1 MAMPYYDK
9 LNVHYRDTYVPIFKP
24 GVTAIVGP
32 SGVGKNTVIAGL
44 MQRYSQLHIGSS
56 LTTRPAR
63 QNDLPGRYVHVTKD
77 EFMRR
82 DAAGELLEWAEY
94 ASHYYG
100 TLLPDNQ
107 DENLILEIE
116 YQGAAQIKL
125 KVSNARIVFMRPP
138 GATLEEQLAVLEQR
152 LAGRS
157 TDTEAARNERLVT
170 ARRELEVGPTLADL
184 VVVNDDIDTTVDE
197 IAKVMFSHLET

>member
-1 MAMPYYDK
+1 MP
-9 LNVHYRDTYVPIFKP
+9 TFKP

-44 MQRYSQLHIGSS
+44 IQRYPQLHIGSS

-63 QNDLPGRYVHVTKD
+63 QNDLPGRYIHVSKD
-77 EFMRR
+77 EFMSR

-100 TLLPDNQ
+100 SILPDKK
-107 DENLILEIE
+107 DVNLILEIE
-116 YQGAAQIKL
+116 YQGAAQVRL
-125 KVSNARIVFMRPP
+125 KVPGARIVFMKPP
-138 GATLEEQLAVLEQR
+138 GGTIEEQLAVLEER

-157 TDTEAARNERLVT
+157 TDTESARNERLVT
-170 ARRELEVGPTLADL
+170 ARRELEIGPTLADL
-184 VVVNDDIDTTVDE
+184 VVVNEDVETTVDE
-197 IAKVMFSHLET
+197 IAAVMYTHLES

>member
-1 MAMPYYDK
+1 MQ
-9 LNVHYRDTYVPIFKP
+9 IFKP
-24 GVTAIVGP
+24 GVTAVVGP
-32 SGVGKNTVIAGL
+32 SGVGKNTVIAKL
-44 MQRYSQLHIGSS
+44 MELYPQLHIGSS

-63 QNDLPGRYVHVTKD
+63 QNDLSGRYVHVDKD

-100 TLLPDNQ
+100 TIMPDKK

-116 YQGAAQIKL
+116 YQGAAQIRL
-125 KVSNARIVFMRPP
+125 KVPGSRIVFMKPP
-138 GATLEEQLAVLEQR
+138 GLTINEQLAVLEER

-184 VVVNDDIDTTVDE
+184 VIVNDDIDTAVQE
-197 IAKVMFSHLET
+197 IAKVMFSHLHV

>member
-1 MAMPYYDK
+1 MPS
-9 LNVHYRDTYVPIFKP
+9 FQP

-44 MQRYSQLHIGSS
+44 IQRHPQLHIASS
-56 LTTRPAR
+56 LTTRPPR
-63 QNDLPGRYVHVTKD
+63 DNDLPGRYVHVNKD

-94 ASHYYG
+94 ASNYYG
-100 TLLPDNQ
+100 VIMPNKD
-107 DENLILEIE
+107 DVNLILEIE
-116 YQGAAQIKL
+116 YQGAAQVRI
-125 KVSNARIVFMRPP
+125 KVSGARIVFMKPP
-138 GATLEEQLAVLEQR
+138 GNTVEEQIAILEQR

-184 VVVNDDIDTTVDE
+184 VVINDDIDRTVNE
-197 IAKVMFSHLET
+197 ISEVMYSHLAGH

>member
-1 MAMPYYDK
+1 MP
-9 LNVHYRDTYVPIFKP
+9 TFKP

-32 SGVGKNTVIAGL
+32 SGVGKNTVIAEL
-44 MQRYSQLHIGSS
+44 MRRYPQLHIGSS
-56 LTTRPAR
+56 LTTRAAR
-63 QNDLPGRYVHVTKD
+63 QNDLPGRYVHVSKE

-82 DAAGELLEWAEY
+82 DTAGELLEWAEY

-100 TLLPDNQ
+100 TLMPNKR

-116 YQGAAQIKL
+116 YQGAAQIRL
-125 KVSNARIVFMRPP
+125 KVPGARIVFMKPP
-138 GATLEEQLAVLEQR
+138 GKTIEEQMAVLEQR

-170 ARRELEVGPTLADL
+170 
-184 VVVNDDIDTTVDE
+184 
-197 IAKVMFSHLET
+197 

>member
-1 MAMPYYDK
+1 MT
-9 LNVHYRDTYVPIFKP
+9 VFKP

-32 SGVGKNTVIAGL
+32 SGVGKNTVIANL
-44 MQRYSQLHIGSS
+44 MQRYPQLHIGSS

-63 QNDLPGRYVHVTKD
+63 QNDLPGRYIHVNKD

-100 TLLPDNQ
+100 TIMPDKH
-107 DENLILEIE
+107 DDNLILEIE

-125 KVSNARIVFMRPP
+125 KVPGARIVFMKPP
-138 GATLEEQLAVLEQR
+138 GNTIEEQLAVLEDR

-184 VVVNDDIDTTVDE
+184 VVVNDDVDTAAQE
-197 IAKVMFSHLET
+197 IADVMFRHLEPKTDATSL